1 MHKAGTKSSIDG
13 RGVMKK
19 RAVIWILI
27 LVVFIPPVSSAAMD
41 KAAVIG
47 RVSGLQMPFIENRGQ
62 IGDDSVRFYAKTFA
76 GTVYVTERGEI
87 VYSIVKTKPAAKNS
101 IYGHIAS
108 GRRIKSSTSRAVAL
122 RERPVGF
129 EKTGTEGGTVSPYPL
144 GIHRSAARV
153 NYFIGGKENWRTGI
167 PTWREVSLGE
177 VYNGIELR
185 LRAYGKN
192 VEKVFTVQ
200 PEGSVGDIRLE
211 VEGADGLAVNREGE
225 LEIATALGTVKM
237 TKPVAYQE
245 IDGRRVEVAAS
256 YTISGRDRG
265 LVYGFQVGEY
275 DDTKPL
281 VIDPLLASTFLG
293 GMDHDYGSAIALDGT
308 GSVYVT
314 GSTSSLDFPTTPG
327 AFDTDFGSAVNGFVS
342 KFDNKLETLLAST
355 FFGERFVYVNGIT
368 IDNSG
373 NIYVVGAV
381 WSPDFP
387 TTPDTYSPTFNGGI
401 SDGFISRFDSE
412 LETLLASTF
421 IGGAACENDSVDS
434 IATDNDGNV
443 YVAGWTECADFPTT
457 PAAYDTTFNSGD
469 VPGMSYSTAF
479 VSKFDPDLK
488 NLLASTFLGGSDWDY
503 ASSLAI
509 SAAGNVYVTGL
520 TGASDFPVTP
530 DAYDRTYNGGMK
542 DAFVSEFDGNL
553 EHLLAS
559 TLVGGDKR
567 ESSLR
572 VAIDSGGNIY
582 ITGWTESSDFVTTPD
597 AYDPTFNGEL
607 YDAFVAKFD
616 SRLENLLASTFLGG
630 SDSDFSAFLSIDGTG
645 NVYVTGWTESADF
658 PTTND
663 ACDTTYDGVDSEAF
677 VSKLDGDL
685 SNLLASTFLGGTA
698 DDYAS
703 SLAIDG
709 TGNVYVVGSTE
720 SSDFPTT
727 SDAYDTTYGGE
738 YSDAF
743 ISLFDGDLSSGHM
756 SGRHRNRGF

>member
-1 MHKAGTKSSIDG
+1 MHKAGTKSSTEG

-27 LVVFIPPVSSAAMD
+27 LVVFIPPGSSAAMD

-211 VEGADGLAVNREGE
+211 VEGAEGLAVNREGE
-225 LEIATALGTVKM
+225 LEIATALGIVKM

-256 YTISGRDRG
+256 YTISGRDRE

-293 GMDHDYGSAIALDGT
+293 GSRSDIAISVAVDGSGYIYVSGGTLSTDFPTTMGAYNTIFLYREAFVSKFDNDLDELLASTFVGPAFSCSMTIDAKGYIYLT
-308 GSVYVT
+308 GI
-314 GSTSSLDFPTTPG
+314 TSSPDFPTTPG
-327 AFDTDFGSAVNGFVS
+327 AYDRYFGSYDPDPMVPYEYFYDGFISILDGSLENLIASTYVGLSTDDDFFGNIDIAVDKEGNVYMTSSTLCGYVGTGIYCAVVA
-342 KFDNKLETLLAST
+342 KFDAGLENQLASIVLPRDS
-355 FFGERFVYVNGIT
+355 GSDAISIDSNG
-368 IDNSG
+368 NV
-373 NIYVVGAV
+373 YVVGTGNHI
-381 WSPDFP
+381 P
-387 TTPDTYSPTFNGGI
+387 TTPD
-401 SDGFISRFDSE
+401 
-412 LETLLASTF
+412 
-421 IGGAACENDSVDS
+421 
-434 IATDNDGNV
+434 
-443 YVAGWTECADFPTT
+443 
-457 PAAYDTTFNSGD
+457 AYDTTPPD
-469 VPGMSYSTAF
+469 RYDYDAF
-479 VSKFDPDLK
+479 IAKFDD
-488 NLLASTFLGGSDWDY
+488 NLEGVLAATYLGGDY
-503 ASSLAI
+503 MEWPRTILTDEI
-509 SAAGNVYVTGL
+509 GNVYVTGW
-520 TGASDFPVTP
+520 TRSTDFPTTT
-530 DAYDRTYNGGMK
+530 DAYDTDLDGDS
-542 DAFVSEFDGNL
+542 DAFIS
-553 EHLLAS
+553 
-559 TLVGGDKR
+559 
-567 ESSLR
+567 
-572 VAIDSGGNIY
+572 
-582 ITGWTESSDFVTTPD
+582 
-597 AYDPTFNGEL
+597 
-607 YDAFVAKFD
+607 KFD
-616 SRLENLLASTFLGG
+616 ADLENLLASTFLGG
-630 SDSDFSAFLSIDGTG
+630 DGFDGASHLMIGGDG
-645 NVYVTGWTESADF
+645 NLYVTGWTSSTDF
-658 PTTND
+658 PTT
-663 ACDTTYDGVDSEAF
+663 
-677 VSKLDGDL
+677 
-685 SNLLASTFLGGTA
+685 
-698 DDYAS
+698 
-703 SLAIDG
+703 
-709 TGNVYVVGSTE
+709 
-720 SSDFPTT
+720 P
-727 SDAYDTTYGGE
+727 DAYDTTLNGAFDVFISRLNNDLKTLLSSTYLGGTDGDSANSLTIDANGYVYVTGRTRSSDFPVTPEAFDPDYNGGE
-738 YSDAF
+738 RGDAF
-743 ISLFDGDLSSGHM
+743 ISKLGFGSKTTRPHRRKC
-756 SGRHRNRGF
+756 RH